1 MTWQLI
7 PHTLRFSEYVPG
19 VSRSAHCGEPSAPS
33 GTTAPCRTQIGP
45 MRLTPDSAELPLRGD
60 ATEMPIAQVRAAT
73 RHLAELQTSLLAH
86 GVRVFGGR
94 IDRFIIYTLAARV
107 TGLSDSEA
115 AAMAPTSAHALA
127 ASLGRPYET
136 IRRHVNA
143 LIDDGLCVRH
153 GNRIHV
159 TAEGLRRPRIAHLTR
174 WSHDCF
180 VRFIE
185 SMATAGETLP
195 PPRPGT
201 PYEMA
206 NGVRTAVDIMLA
218 ILQTNREH
226 YANWLDLILFS
237 TVIAANCRNRR
248 AADFLSHADRPVSSR
263 AVARMIGVT
272 PVTAHRHLSAMTVT
286 GQLVRTHGGFRVNG
300 AWLADP
306 TSQAVSDASL
316 QNIRRLLGGL
326 AAQGFPFDDPARAYL
341 AARPPFTPIR

>member
-1 MTWQLI
+1 
-7 PHTLRFSEYVPG
+7 
-19 VSRSAHCGEPSAPS
+19 
-33 GTTAPCRTQIGP
+33 
-45 MRLTPDSAELPLRGD
+45 MRLTPDSAELPHRGD
-60 ATEMPIAQVRAAT
+60 AAELPIAEVRAAT

-115 AAMAPTSAHALA
+115 AAMVPTSAHALA

-153 GNRIHV
+153 GNRVHV
-159 TAEGLRRPRIAHLTR
+159 TAEGLRRPRIAHLLR

-180 VRFIE
+180 VRFVE
-185 SMATAGETLP
+185 SLAAAGEALP
-195 PPRPGT
+195 PPRNGT

-218 ILQTNREH
+218 VLQTNREKH
-226 YANWLDLILFS
+226 AGWLDLVLFS
-237 TVIAANCRNRR
+237 TVIAANCRNHRVGDPIVR
-248 AADFLSHADRPVSSR
+248 ANRLVPSR
-263 AVARMIGVT
+263 TVARMIGVT
-272 PVTAHRHLSAMTVT
+272 PVTAHRHLLAMTGT
-286 GQLVRTHGGFRVNG
+286 GQLVRSRGGFRVNG
-300 AWLADP
+300 VWFAHP

-326 AAQGFPFDDPARAYL
+326 AAQGFPFDEPARAYL

>member
-1 MTWQLI
+1 
-7 PHTLRFSEYVPG
+7 
-19 VSRSAHCGEPSAPS
+19 
-33 GTTAPCRTQIGP
+33 
-45 MRLTPDSAELPLRGD
+45 MRLTPESANLPHRGD
-60 ATEMPIAQVRAAT
+60 AAEVPIAQVRAVT

-107 TGLSDSEA
+107 TGLSDTEA
-115 AAMAPTSAHALA
+115 AAMVPTSAHALA

-159 TAEGLRRPRIAHLTR
+159 TAEGLRRPRIAHLLR

-185 SMATAGETLP
+185 SLAAAGEALP
-195 PPRPGT
+195 PPRSGT
-201 PYEMA
+201 TQYEVA

-218 ILQTNREH
+218 VLQTNRERH
-226 YANWLDLILFS
+226 ASWVDLVLFS
-237 TVIAANCRNRR
+237 TVIAANCRNHRVG
-248 AADFLSHADRPVSSR
+248 DPLTHADRPVPSR
-263 AVARMIGVT
+263 TVARMIVVT

-286 GQLVRTHGGFRVNG
+286 GQLVRTRGGFRVNSI
-300 AWLADP
+300 WLSHPAA
-306 TSQAVSDASL
+306 QAVGDASL

-326 AAQGFPFDDPARAYL
+326 AAQGFPFDEPARAYL
-341 AARPPFTPIR
+341 AGRPPFTPIRQDRGR